1 MNPPTMFCMAFDSL
15 CRRRCV
21 GLSIIRGIL
30 EICQEE
36 ANKLEHLS
44 NSADQPPMGSFYSNA
59 QFFCTGL
66 SCFLENKSYIHK
78 LLAGAPRGAHL
89 RSTMVTRSQRFLLF
103 LALTHVVAAAFSP
116 QAPQLYGT
124 TLDELRHHNSIVT
137 DKSEAVG
144 SAGGERVDDSIR
156 GLMLNFSKAASLHE
170 KNETVDRTTDEAGI
184 IKRVRAVNMEAG
196 TVGKADDLTL
206 ENGSSEAAFSQTNF
220 MTPAS
225 RGLPDFST
233 IRGSGA
239 DVDESTGLGDRNV
252 LNGLD
257 RGYGYKLD
265 ALLAQGLSQTGKP
278 EALPFSEAAKFTE
291 NFIGSSVEALRE
303 LSLPA
308 SVKYA
313 HDLPST
319 YTVLAL
325 MPSGKKSS
333 EVYTHGSRS
342 LTAPSTSSSCYS
354 TTSTTFC
361 GKYAYTHSTRYSY
374 RYSYTYSVKY
384 SYTYSYRYS
393 YTYSTRYSYRYSY
406 TYGYSY
412 SYTYAYTSYYTYSY
426 TCSYTYSYRYS
437 YTYRYTYYYTCSYRY
452 SYSCSCGKGCTRT
465 CYGTRY
471 STCSGTGYGTAY
483 ATGYATRYYTCYGR
497 RYYTAYATGYGTR
510 YATGYGTR
518 YATKYNTAYATA
530 YRTGYATKYV
540 TAYATAYAIKY
551 STAYATATCSVCY
564 CAAGYYSSPDGIAAA
579 TGTCS
584 SCPSGQ
590 YNTGE
595 GNTDCNSCP
604 SGQYQDSS
612 AETSCKTCPG
622 VSTSLNEYRYDKIR
636 SLSQS
641 LRCFWFLFV
650 ASGLL
655 LPNRF
660 SERKLVSDR

>member
-1 MNPPTMFCMAFDSL
+1 MIVWSPCL
-15 CRRRCV
+15 
-21 GLSIIRGIL
+21 LL
-30 EICQEE
+30 
-36 ANKLEHLS
+36 
-44 NSADQPPMGSFYSNA
+44 
-59 QFFCTGL
+59 
-66 SCFLENKSYIHK
+66 
-78 LLAGAPRGAHL
+78 LLAF
-89 RSTMVTRSQRFLLF
+89 TQ
-103 LALTHVVAAAFSP
+103 VVIAAFPSP
-116 QAPQLYGT
+116 ASQLHGT
-124 TLDELRHHNSIVT
+124 DLDELGNASIVST
-137 DKSEAVG
+137 EESEVFGSSADEYIGHTTVG
-144 SAGGERVDDSIR
+144 A
-156 GLMLNFSKAASLHE
+156 MLNFSNAASSDA
-170 KNETVDRTTDEAGI
+170 KNGTGVRATYEAG
-184 IKRVRAVNMEAG
+184 VVASALVVNEEAG
-196 TVGKADDLTL
+196 HA
-206 ENGSSEAAFSQTNF
+206 NHASIQEAAGMASENNFKKDRASDTNF
-220 MTPAS
+220 MTHFAS
-225 RGLPDFST
+225 RGWPDFT
-233 IRGSGA
+233 TTTRGSA
-239 DVDESTGLGDRNV
+239 DADESKGLDNSFNV
-252 LNGLD
+252 FDDLD
-257 RGYGYKLD
+257 RGHSSNGN
-265 ALLAQGLSQTGKP
+265 AMSSPFFSQARAP
-278 EALPFSEAAKFTE
+278 EAISSSDAADSAE
-291 NFIGSSVEALRE
+291 NSFDSFVEAPRE
-303 LSLPA
+303 LSSLTSNEYSDP
-308 SVKYA
+308 
-313 HDLPST
+313 LPSSSIAF
-319 YTVLAL
+319 AL
-325 MPSGKKSS
+325 LPLSEKSV
-333 EVYTHGSRS
+333 EVYANATRS

-540 TAYATAYAIKY
+540 TAYATAYATKY